1 MFRRRTDQIYS
12 TLQQVQRRITEQ
24 TGVSSPAMPGV
35 ETKGSI
41 YSPTPTQP
49 LVTLQPLSQALP
61 LEPEPAPD
69 GQQPITPFAEP
80 PVATGRRYVLQL
92 PSELALT
99 LVVVWLLSVALAFFL
114 GHRMR
119 SGQVTAPAAPAPRRE
134 EAPLVKE
141 APAIRRL
148 GDYVLVLINTPNDTV
163 ESENALQNQANTLNE
178 YVAKNAHLGWR
189 PYFGVRRPRSG
200 GLELV
205 FGYANG
211 QYGVSKDEFKDFAE
225 LIAKPRPD
233 GAGYRSAHWIK
244 VTDNQ

>member
-41 YSPTPTQP
+41 YTPTPPQP
-49 LVTLQPLSQALP
+49 LVALRPLSQALP
-61 LEPEPAPD
+61 LESAPAPD
-69 GQQPITPFAEP
+69 GQQPITPFADQP
-80 PVATGRRYVLQL
+80 AAGRRWLLQL

-99 LVVVWLLSVALAFFL
+99 LMVVWLLSMALAFFL

-119 SGQVTAPAAPAPRRE
+119 SGQATVTPVAPAPRRE
-134 EAPLVKE
+134 EAQIVKE
-141 APAIRRL
+141 TPSARRL
-148 GDYVLVLINTPNDTV
+148 GDYLLVLNSTPNDTV
-163 ESENALQNQANTLNE
+163 DSDNFLQNQASTLNE

-200 GLELV
+200 GLQLV

-225 LIAKPRPD
+225 LIAKPRPE
-233 GAGYRSAHWIK
+233 GAGYRSAAWIK
-244 VTDNQ
+244 VTDGQ